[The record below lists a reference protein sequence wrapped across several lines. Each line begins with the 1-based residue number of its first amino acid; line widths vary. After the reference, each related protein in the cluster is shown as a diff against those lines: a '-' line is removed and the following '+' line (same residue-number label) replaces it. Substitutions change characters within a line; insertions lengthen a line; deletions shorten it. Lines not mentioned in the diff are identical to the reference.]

1 MKRSSKRAPKQSL
14 KQSLSP
20 LDAYGA
26 KRNFERTSEPRPKL
40 AKGGDRQFVVQKH
53 DARRVHFDL
62 RLELD
67 GVLLSWACPNGPS
80 NLPTDKRL
88 AVRTEDHPLKY
99 LDFEGAIPKG
109 EYGGGTMIVWDRGRW
124 GPVHDP
130 HKSLAKGHLEFAL
143 DGNRLKGR
151 WHLVRMKARPKE
163 KKEQWLLIKAD
174 DEFARAPAE
183 LDLLSLEDTSVL
195 SGLTNRDL
203 ENGGAVRKD
212 HESRARVSA
221 NRKTPDIGRI
231 KGARK
236 ALLQLFVDPSLAS
249 AAEMPPSGDQ
259 WWHEV
264 KFDGYRIQARIDAD
278 EIRLLTRTGLDWTT
292 RFASV
297 GDAVRG
303 LRLGSAVL
311 DGEIVVEN
319 DSGVSSFNELVSD
332 LKTNRQDRFRYYVFD
347 LLYLNGADLRGAT
360 LADRKRLLSE
370 ILSEAPTEKITLS
383 EHFEVDGAALFEQ
396 AGRLG
401 LEGIVSKRRDAPYR
415 SGRGKEW
422 LKIKCVLRQEFVV
435 VGYAPSSTSRGI
447 VGSLVLGFYENG
459 SLFHAGRVGTGFSQ
473 DVAAALFETLNGDR
487 IDDPRFANKVS
498 AEAAI
503 NVRWVTPR
511 LVVEVEYRGWSN
523 DGLLRHSVFRGL
535 REDREPISVT
545 LEDLAAPVASASTA
559 AALTSADRM
568 LWPADGVTKQGLAD
582 FYVEIADWILP
593 HLIGR
598 PSSVFRC
605 PGGVDETCFY
615 AKHEWAGLDRTVR
628 RVDVGKDGAMLVV
641 ENLPGLLALV
651 QASVLEIHPWG
662 STVADIERPDRLIFD
677 LDPGDGVSWREVVDG
692 ALEVRERLKTALKL
706 ESFVKTTGGK
716 GLHVVAPLVPAME
729 WEPAKLICKSIAEAM
744 AADSPGR
751 FIARMT
757 KSARRE
763 KIFVDYLRNGR
774 GATAVAAYSTRAR
787 TGATV
792 STPLGWEEL
801 SDAVKSDHFRVD
813 NLGRRLAQ
821 LRRDPW
827 IDFFAVKQRLTR
839 PISARKRK

>member
-1 MKRSSKRAPKQSL
+1 MKRSSTRAPK
-14 KQSLSP
+14 KSLSR

-26 KRNFERTSEPRPKL
+26 KRNFARTSEPRPKL
-40 AKGGDRQFVVQKH
+40 AKGQDRQFVVQKH
-53 DARRVHFDL
+53 DARRIHFDL

-124 GPVHDP
+124 APVHDP
-130 HKSLAKGHLEFAL
+130 HKSIAKGHLEFAL
-143 DGNRLKGR
+143 DGKRLKGR

-163 KKEQWLLIKAD
+163 TKEQWLLIKAD

-195 SGLTNRDL
+195 TGRTNRDL
-203 ENGGAVRKD
+203 ESGDAVRED
-212 HESRARVSA
+212 HKSRARVSA
-221 NRKTPDIGRI
+221 KRQTPDVGRI

-236 ALLQLFVDPSLAS
+236 ALLPLFVDPSLAS
-249 AAEMPPSGDQ
+249 VAQIPPSGDQ

-292 RFASV
+292 RFASIR
-297 GDAVRG
+297 DAVRG

-319 DSGVSSFNELVSD
+319 NSGVSSFNELVSD
-332 LKTNRQDRFRYYVFD
+332 LKTNRQDRFRCYAFD
-347 LLYLNGADLRGAT
+347 LLYLNGADLRGVA

-370 ILSEAPTEKITLS
+370 VLGETQSEKITLS
-383 EHFEVDGAALFEQ
+383 EHFEVDGAVLFEQ

-415 SGRGKEW
+415 SGRSKDW
-422 LKIKCVLRQEFVV
+422 LKIKCVLRQEFAV
-435 VGYAPSSTSRGI
+435 VGYAPSSTSRAI
-447 VGSLVLGFYENG
+447 VGSLVLGFYEKG
-459 SLFHAGRVGTGFSQ
+459 SLFHAGRVGSGFSQ
-473 DVAAALFETLNGDR
+473 DMAAALFEALDGDR
-487 IDDPRFANKVS
+487 IDDPAFANTVS
-498 AEAAI
+498 ADAAK

-535 REDREPISVT
+535 REDREPMSVT

-559 AALTSADRM
+559 AVLTSADRL

-582 FYVEIADWILP
+582 FYVEIADWIVP

-598 PSSVFRC
+598 PSSLLRC
-605 PGGVDETCFY
+605 PGGIDETCFY
-615 AKHEWAGLDRTVR
+615 AKHEWAGLDRMVR
-628 RVDVGKDGAMLVV
+628 RIDVGKDEPMLVV
-641 ENLPGLLALV
+641 ENLAGLLALV

-677 LDPGDGVSWREVVDG
+677 LDPGDGVSWREVIDG
-692 ALEVRERLKTALKL
+692 ALEVRERLRSALKL

-716 GLHVVAPLVPAME
+716 GLHIVVPLIPAME

-751 FIARMT
+751 FVAHMT
-757 KSARRE
+757 KSARKG

-801 SDAVKSDHFRVD
+801 SEAVKSDHFRVD
-813 NLGRRLAQ
+813 NLGRRLAH

-827 IDFFAVKQRLTR
+827 VDFFAIKQRLTR
-839 PISARKRK
+839 PTRKPN